1 MSEGRANP
9 IASGQDSGPA
19 GGAVDEAAESGP
31 PNASQARQVGPQRAR
46 PIRREPKVEVARDAL
61 DERGAALSTLVREL
75 LAGEVELGVEVDEVS
90 LRVLPDSVAAICS
103 RLKAEPGLRFD
114 YLRSLS
120 VVDYVVR
127 LEVNYHL
134 FSYPRRHKLV
144 VKTDVCPDSPSLPS
158 VTGIWR
164 AADWFERECQDLFG
178 VRFRGHPDPAPL
190 LLYEG
195 FEGHP
200 GRKSYPFHDY
210 DEW

>member
-1 MSEGRANP
+1 MPEGREDPSANGP
-9 IASGQDSGPA
+9 ESGPA
-19 GGAVDEAAESGP
+19 GGASDATAESGP
-31 PNASQARQVGPQRAR
+31 RGASSPRQVVPKRAR
-46 PIRREPKVEVARDAL
+46 PVRREPKVEVARNAL
-61 DERGAALSTLVREL
+61 DERGAALSELVREL
-75 LAGEVELGVEVDEVS
+75 FGGDVELGVEVDEVS
-90 LRVLPDSVAAICS
+90 LRVQPDMVPAICS
-103 RLKAEPGLRFD
+103 RLKAEPELRFD

-134 FSYPRRHKLV
+134 FSYLRRHKLV
-144 VKTDVCPDSPSLPS
+144 VKADVCPESPNLPS

-164 AADWFERECQDLFG
+164 GADWFERECHDLFG